1 MSEKVF
7 IFIRHVSKY
16 LHLFRLE
23 KTEENNLISEDY
35 CEEDGSQ
42 LSFVPGCERTR

>member
-7 IFIRHVSKY
+7 IFIRHVSKD

-23 KTEENNLISEDY
+23 KTGENNLISEDY
-35 CEEDGSQ
+35 CEEDGPQ
-42 LSFVPGCERTR
+42 LSSVPSCGRTR